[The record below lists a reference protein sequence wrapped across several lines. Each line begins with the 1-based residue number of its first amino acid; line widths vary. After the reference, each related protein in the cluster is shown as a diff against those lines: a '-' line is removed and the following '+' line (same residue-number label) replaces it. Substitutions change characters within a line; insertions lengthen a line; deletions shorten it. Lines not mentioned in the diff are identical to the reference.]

1 VDTPLLR
8 THRSERVCVVHLTGI
23 GDVVHGL
30 PIANDLKRDDP
41 TRTVVWIAEP
51 APAEVLRHHPAVD
64 EIVVFRKRRG
74 LAGAMELRDRLAPR
88 PCDLTLNMQRYFK
101 SVPPTV
107 FSGAPVRIGLDPAKT
122 RDGIS
127 WLHTHHLP
135 AGPWRH
141 TQDLL
146 LGFREPLGI
155 AVDGPVE
162 WKITF
167 SPAEEAERTA
177 FFASL
182 PDRPVVGV
190 VLATANPR
198 KDWPADRY
206 PALVERLEDLGYT
219 VLLVGGP
226 SPTERSAADRVLA
239 EARRPPVDGLGDSV
253 RRMMWMVG
261 GADLLICPDTGPLHV
276 AHALGTPVVGL
287 FGHTNPAR
295 VGPWKRFR
303 ELSVDRYTEPGEE
316 PDPSRYEP
324 RSRRMETIQVEDVMD
339 RVEAARQIH
348 GVRPEKRPW

>member
-1 VDTPLLR
+1 
-8 THRSERVCVVHLTGI
+8 VVHLTGI

-30 PIANDLKRDDP
+30 PIANDLKREDP
-41 TRTVVWIAEP
+41 RRTVVWVAEP

-74 LAGAMELRDRLAPR
+74 LAGAMELRETLAPC

-101 SVPPTV
+101 SIPPTV
-107 FSGAPVRIGLDPAKT
+107 FSGAPVRIGLDRSKT
-122 RDGIS
+122 RDGVS
-127 WLHTHHLP
+127 WFHTDHLTP
-135 AGPWRH
+135 RPWLH

-155 AVDGPVE
+155 KSDEPVE

-167 SPAEEAERTA
+167 SREENAERAA
-177 FFASL
+177 FFTSL
-182 PDRPVVGV
+182 TDRPIAGV

-206 PALVERLEDLGYT
+206 LPLVERLDALGYT

-226 SPTERSAADRVLA
+226 GSRERGTANRILA
-239 EARRPPVDGLGDSV
+239 GARRTPVDGLGDSV
-253 RRMMWMVG
+253 RRMMWMV
-261 GADLLICPDTGPLHV
+261 AQVDVLISPDTGPLHV

-303 ELSVDRYTEPGEE
+303 ELSVDRYTDPGEE
-316 PDPSRYEP
+316 PDPSGYEP
-324 RSRRMETIQVEDVMD
+324 KSDRMDMIQVEDVLEQVVVA
-339 RVEAARQIH
+339 REAY
-348 GVRPEKRPW
+348 GMRPEKQPW